1 MTWPT
6 KLPQRQR
13 GSVLILAILIVA
25 MVSAFAIKASR
36 DYQLS
41 MARAEARWHGA
52 QARAYLS
59 GAESLAIYFL
69 ELDEELEVDSLLE
82 PWAQELP
89 PFPVEGG
96 VILAQIEDAS
106 AKLNINDV
114 VAKKINETDGAPN
127 DPTRF
132 SLAQKHFLRLL
143 QSFEEQYPVTE
154 EQAISIVEAMRDW
167 IDTDDDI
174 TGYNGAERDYYQ
186 SLDPMYLP
194 ANAKEFTSVE
204 ELRLVRHMTGEL
216 MTLLRPF
223 ITVLDPEESKLNANT
238 MHPQLLRTFNADNVL
253 APLTPEQ
260 AGQVMQDAGV
270 EYGPENTFADNPA
283 WSSVVSGEGGVN
295 TEMATH
301 TSNYFRVT
309 TRVQLGDQ
317 RRSMQSLLQR
327 TDGDIKVIARRDV
340 YDYILDLERA
350 ATPTTI
356 GQTTDNE

>member
-1 MTWPT
+1 MIWPT
-6 KLPQRQR
+6 NLPRRQR
-13 GSVLILAILIVA
+13 GSVLILAILVVA
-25 MVSAFAIKASR
+25 MVTGFAIKASR

-69 ELDEELEVDSLLE
+69 ELDEELTVDSLLE

-89 PFPVEGG
+89 PFPIEGG

-106 AKLNINDV
+106 AKINLNDV
-114 VAKKINETDGAPN
+114 VTVTENFKKTDGAPN
-127 DPTRF
+127 DPERF
-132 SLAQKHFLRLL
+132 STPQKHFLRLL
-143 QSFEEQYPVTE
+143 QSFPEQYPITE
-154 EQAISIVEAMRDW
+154 EQAISLLEAMVDW
-167 IDTDDDI
+167 TDTDNDI
-174 TGYNGAERDYYQ
+174 SGYNGAERDYYQ

-194 ANAKEFTSVE
+194 PNAGAFTSVE
-204 ELRLVRHMTGEL
+204 ELRMVKSMTGEL
-216 MTLLRPF
+216 MALLRPF
-223 ITVLDPEESKLNANT
+223 ITVLQSESKLNVNT
-238 MHPQLLRTFNADNVL
+238 IHPQLLRTFNTKDSL
-253 APLTPEQ
+253 TPLTLEQ
-260 AGQVMQDAGV
+260 VGQVMQEAGI
-270 EYGPENTFADNPA
+270 EYGPENLFADNPA
-283 WSSVVSGEGGVN
+283 WDSVVGDKVDDSYA
-295 TEMATH
+295 ATA
-301 TSNYFRVT
+301 SNFFRVT

-327 TDGDIKVIARRDV
+327 EEGKITVTARRDV

>member
-1 MTWPT
+1 MIWPT
-6 KLPQRQR
+6 NLPRRQR

-69 ELDEELEVDSLLE
+69 ELDEEPEIDSLLE

-96 VILAQIEDAS
+96 VILAKIEDAT
-106 AKLNINDV
+106 AKINLNDV
-114 VAKKINETDGAPN
+114 VATPVPIKDKAPN

-132 SLAQKHFLRLL
+132 SPVQKHFLRLL

-154 EQAISIVEAMRDW
+154 EQAISILEAMVDW
-167 IDTDDDI
+167 TDTDNDI
-174 TGYNGAERDYYQ
+174 SGYTGAERDYYQ

-194 ANAKEFTSVE
+194 PNAKTFTSAE
-204 ELRLVRHMTGEL
+204 ELRMVKYMTGEL

-223 ITVLDPEESKLNANT
+223 ITVLPGSSKLNVNT
-238 MHPQLLRTFNADNVL
+238 INPHLLRTFNASEVL

-260 AGQVMQDAGV
+260 AGQVMQDAGI
-270 EYGPENTFADNPA
+270 EYGPENKFEDNPA
-283 WSSVVSGEGGVN
+283 WSSVVSGEGGVDN
-295 TEMATH
+295 SYAAYN
-301 TSNYFRVT
+301 SGYFRVT

-327 TDGDIKVIARRDV
+327 QEGEIKVIARRDV